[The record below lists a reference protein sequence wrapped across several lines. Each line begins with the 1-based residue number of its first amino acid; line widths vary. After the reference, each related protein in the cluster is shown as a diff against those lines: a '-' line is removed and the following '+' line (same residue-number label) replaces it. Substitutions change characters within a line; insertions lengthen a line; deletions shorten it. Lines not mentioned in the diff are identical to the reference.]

1 MPPTTSRSP
10 YDVALN
16 QTVSSS
22 RTKII
27 PYTHGLTGVNLK
39 VNDITTQGLWFSV
52 ATLAVLVLIARLAQC
67 LYRRFRLIVTIHLT
81 KDQHQYWARDSSFW
95 SKIKKN
101 LLQAPLLHRR
111 HNKETQLSSAIS
123 VGTLPSR
130 LHSLLLGAFLISNI
144 IYCVILDY
152 HGQSKAALIAELR
165 GRSGHLALINML
177 ILILFAARNNP
188 LIPILSV
195 SFDTFNLFHRWIGR
209 IIVLE
214 SLVHIVAWFVNNE
227 HAIGYNGIK
236 DVLMTD
242 TFAQCG
248 LAAAIALLVI
258 IVQSPG
264 AIRHAFY
271 EVFLV
276 THQILAIVILGATA
290 THVKLHNLP
299 QKPIIYTI
307 IGIWASERVMR
318 ILRTIYYNV
327 SYKGVTKVRVE
338 ALKGGA
344 CRVTFAIRRPFVT
357 APGHHIYAYIP
368 SISFWMSHPFSVAMV
383 SNKEPVLEYTPGPS
397 PCPSILSGVE
407 KISRQAEAAPSYSI
421 SCIMAAR
428 TGMTRKLYNK
438 ARSSPEGVYTCR
450 AFIEG
455 PYGAAD
461 SLDSYGTVLLFA
473 GGVGITN
480 QISHMHHLIQGWAA
494 STNATQKLILVWSV
508 RSFDQLEWAR
518 PWLEQLSRLDRNGR
532 DLEIITHV
540 TQLRSVDES
549 IRPQGMQIYPGRANV
564 DRLVENQFE
573 ERIGAMTIGVCGPGA
588 LADDVRKAAREVMT
602 RGKVDFWEE
611 AFTW

>member
-1 MPPTTSRSP
+1 M
-10 YDVALN
+10 
-16 QTVSSS
+16 
-22 RTKII
+22 
-27 PYTHGLTGVNLK
+27 
-39 VNDITTQGLWFSV
+39 SV
-52 ATLAVLVLIARLAQC
+52 ATLAAIILIARLAQS
-67 LYRRFRLIVTIHLT
+67 LYRHIRLIVTIPLN
-81 KDQHQYWARDSSFW
+81 KNQHRYWARDSSFW
-95 SKIKKN
+95 SSIKKN

-111 HNKETQLSSAIS
+111 HNKEIQLSPAIS

-130 LHSLLLGAFLISNI
+130 LHSLLLGIYLISNI

-152 HGQSKAALIAELR
+152 HGQPKAALIAELR
-165 GRSGHLALINML
+165 GRSGHLAVINML

-214 SLVHIVAWFVNNE
+214 SLVHMIAWFVNNE
-227 HAIGYNGIK
+227 HAIGYQGIM

-242 TFAQCG
+242 AFVQCG
-248 LAAAIALLVI
+248 LAAAIAILVI
-258 IVQSPG
+258 MVQSPG
-264 AIRHAFY
+264 PIRHAFY
-271 EVFLV
+271 EVFLI
-276 THQILAIVILGATA
+276 THQSLAVVILGATA
-290 THVKLHNLP
+290 AHIKLHNLP

-318 ILRTIYYNV
+318 ILRAIYYNV
-327 SYKGVTKVRVE
+327 SFKGLTKVRVE

-344 CRVTFAIRRPFVT
+344 CRVTFGIRRPFVT

-368 SISFWMSHPFSVAMV
+368 SVSYWMSHPFSVAMV
-383 SNKEPVLEYTPGPS
+383 SNKEPLLEYTPDSSPS
-397 PCPSILSGVE
+397 PSILNGVE
-407 KISRQAEAAPSYSI
+407 KVSKHAETEPSYSI

-428 TGMTRKLYNK
+428 TGMTRKLYDK
-438 ARSSPEGVYTCR
+438 ARSSPDGVYTCR

-455 PYGAAD
+455 PYGVGD

-508 RSFDQLEWAR
+508 RSLDQLQWAR
-518 PWLEQLSRLDRNGR
+518 PWLEQLSRLDRCGR
-532 DLEIITHV
+532 DLEIIIHV
-540 TQLRSVDES
+540 TQLRTVEES
-549 IRPQGMQIYPGRANV
+549 IRSQELQIRPGRANV
-564 DRLVENQFE
+564 DKLVEYQFE

-588 LADDVRKAAREVMT
+588 LADDVRKAARAVMG

>member
-1 MPPTTSRSP
+1 M
-10 YDVALN
+10 
-16 QTVSSS
+16 
-22 RTKII
+22 
-27 PYTHGLTGVNLK
+27 
-39 VNDITTQGLWFSV
+39 SV
-52 ATLAVLVLIARLAQC
+52 AALAAIILILRLAQS
-67 LYRRFRLIVTIHLT
+67 LYKRFRLIVTIPLN
-81 KDQHQYWARDSSFW
+81 KNQHRYWARDSSFG

-111 HNKETQLSSAIS
+111 HNKEIQLSSAIS

-130 LHSLLLGAFLISNI
+130 LHSLLLGFFLISNI

-152 HGQSKAALIAELR
+152 RGQSKAALIAELR

-177 ILILFAARNNP
+177 ILVLFAARNNP

-214 SLVHIVAWFVNNE
+214 SVVHMIAWFVNNE
-227 HAIGYNGIK
+227 HAIGYNGIT

-258 IVQSPG
+258 MVQSPG

-271 EVFLV
+271 EFFLF
-276 THQILAIVILGATA
+276 THQILAIVVLGATA
-290 THVKLHNLP
+290 AHIDLHNLP

-307 IGIWASERVMR
+307 IGIWASERGMR
-318 ILRTIYYNV
+318 ILRTLYYNV
-327 SYKGVTKVRVE
+327 SYKGLTKVRVE

-344 CRVTFAIRRPFVT
+344 CRVTFDIRRPFVT

-383 SNKEPVLEYTPGPS
+383 SNTKPLLEYTPESSPS
-397 PCPSILSGVE
+397 PSILEGVE
-407 KISRQAEAAPSYSI
+407 KVPKLAEAVPSYSI

-428 TGMTRKLYNK
+428 TGMTRKLYDK
-438 ARSSPEGVYTCR
+438 ARSSPDGVYTCR

-455 PYGAAD
+455 PYGAAE
-461 SLDSYGTVLLFA
+461 SLDSYGTVMLFA

-480 QISHMHHLIQGWAA
+480 QISHMHHLIKGWAE

-508 RSFDQLEWAR
+508 RSLDQLQWAR
-518 PWLEQLSRLDRNGR
+518 PWLEQLSRLDRHGR

-549 IRPQGMQIYPGRANV
+549 IRLEEIQIHPGRANV
-564 DRLVENQFE
+564 DKLVEYQFE

-588 LADDVRKAAREVMT
+588 LADDVRKAARAVMG

>member
-1 MPPTTSRSP
+1 M
-10 YDVALN
+10 
-16 QTVSSS
+16 
-22 RTKII
+22 
-27 PYTHGLTGVNLK
+27 
-39 VNDITTQGLWFSV
+39 SV
-52 ATLAVLVLIARLAQC
+52 ATLTAIVLIVRLAQS
-67 LYRRFRLIVTIHLT
+67 LYKRFRLIVTIPLT
-81 KDQHQYWARDSSFW
+81 RNQHRYWARDSSFW

-111 HNKETQLSSAIS
+111 HNKEIQLSSAIS

-130 LHSLLLGAFLISNI
+130 LHFLLLGIVLVSNI

-165 GRSGHLALINML
+165 GRSGHLAVINML

-214 SLVHIVAWFVNNE
+214 SLVHMIAWFVNNE
-227 HAIGYNGIK
+227 HAIGYHGIM

-242 TFAQCG
+242 AFAQCG

-258 IVQSPG
+258 VVQSPG
-264 AIRHAFY
+264 ALRHAFY
-271 EVFLV
+271 EIFLV

-290 THVKLHNLP
+290 AHIKLHNLP

-307 IGIWASERVMR
+307 IGIWAAERGMR

-327 SYKGVTKVRVE
+327 SYRGMTKVRVE

-344 CRVTFAIRRPFVT
+344 CRVTFSIRRPFVT

-368 SISFWMSHPFSVAMV
+368 SVSLWMSHPFSVALV
-383 SNKEPVLEYTPGPS
+383 SNKEPLLEYTPGASPS
-397 PCPSILSGVE
+397 SSIFDGVE
-407 KISRQAEAAPSYSI
+407 KAVKHAEAEPSYSI

-438 ARSSPEGVYTCR
+438 ARSSPDGVYTCR

-455 PYGAAD
+455 PYGAAE
-461 SLDSYGTVLLFA
+461 SLDSYGTVMLFA

-480 QISHMHHLIQGWAA
+480 QISHMDHLIQGWAA
-494 STNATQKLILVWSV
+494 GTNATQKLILVWSV
-508 RSFDQLEWAR
+508 RSLEQLQWAR
-518 PWLEQLSRLDRNGR
+518 PWLEQLSRLDRHGR
-532 DLEIITHV
+532 DLEIVTHV
-540 TQLRSVDES
+540 TQLRSVEES
-549 IRPQGMQIYPGRANV
+549 IIPKEMQIHPGRANV
-564 DRLVENQFE
+564 DKLVEYQFE

-588 LADDVRKAAREVMT
+588 LADDVRNAARAVMG

>member
-1 MPPTTSRSP
+1 M
-10 YDVALN
+10 
-16 QTVSSS
+16 
-22 RTKII
+22 
-27 PYTHGLTGVNLK
+27 
-39 VNDITTQGLWFSV
+39 SV
-52 ATLAVLVLIARLAQC
+52 ATLAAIVLIVRLA
-67 LYRRFRLIVTIHLT
+67 LSLSKRFRLIVTIPLT
-81 KDQHQYWARDSSFW
+81 KNQHRYWARDSSFW
-95 SKIKKN
+95 SNIKKN
-101 LLQAPLLHRR
+101 LLQAPLVHRR
-111 HNKETQLSSAIS
+111 HNKEIQLSSAIS

-130 LHSLLLGAFLISNI
+130 LHFLLLGTLLISNI

-165 GRSGHLALINML
+165 GRSGHLAVINML
-177 ILILFAARNNP
+177 ILVLFAARNNP

-214 SLVHIVAWFVNNE
+214 SLVHMIAWFVNNE
-227 HAIGYNGIK
+227 HAIGYHGIM

-242 TFAQCG
+242 AFAQCG

-258 IVQSPG
+258 VVQSPG
-264 AIRHAFY
+264 ALRHAFY
-271 EVFLV
+271 EIFLV

-290 THVKLHNLP
+290 AHIKLHNLP
-299 QKPIIYTI
+299 QKPIIFTI
-307 IGIWASERVMR
+307 IGIWASERGMR

-327 SYKGVTKVRVE
+327 SHRGMTKVRVE

-344 CRVTFAIRRPFVT
+344 CRVTFSIRRPFVT

-368 SISFWMSHPFSVAMV
+368 SVSFWMSHPFSVAVV
-383 SNKEPVLEYTPGPS
+383 SNKKPLLEYTPGPS
-397 PCPSILSGVE
+397 PSSSIFDGVE
-407 KISRQAEAAPSYSI
+407 KAVKHAEAEPSYSI

-438 ARSSPEGVYTCR
+438 ARSSPDGVYTGR

-461 SLDSYGTVLLFA
+461 SLDSYGTVMLFA

-480 QISHMHHLIQGWAA
+480 QISHMDHLIQGWAA
-494 STNATQKLILVWSV
+494 VTNATQKLILVWSV
-508 RSFDQLEWAR
+508 RSLDQLQWAR
-518 PWLEQLSRLDRNGR
+518 PWLEQLSRLDRHGR

-540 TQLRSVDES
+540 TQLRSVEES
-549 IRPQGMQIYPGRANV
+549 IIPKEMQIHPGRANV
-564 DRLVENQFE
+564 DKLIEYQFE

-588 LADDVRKAAREVMT
+588 LADDVRNAARAVMS

>member
-1 MPPTTSRSP
+1 MS
-10 YDVALN
+10 
-16 QTVSSS
+16 
-22 RTKII
+22 
-27 PYTHGLTGVNLK
+27 
-39 VNDITTQGLWFSV
+39 F
-52 ATLAVLVLIARLAQC
+52 ATLAAIVLIVRLAQS
-67 LYRRFRLIVTIHLT
+67 LSKRFRLIVTIPLT
-81 KDQHQYWARDSSFW
+81 RNQHRYWARDSSFW

-101 LLQAPLLHRR
+101 LLQAPLVHRR
-111 HNKETQLSSAIS
+111 HNKEIQLSSAIS

-130 LHSLLLGAFLISNI
+130 LHFLLLGTLLISNI
-144 IYCVILDY
+144 IYCLILDY

-165 GRSGHLALINML
+165 GRSGHLAVINML
-177 ILILFAARNNP
+177 ILVLFAARNNP

-214 SLVHIVAWFVNNE
+214 SLVHMIAWFVNNE
-227 HAIGYNGIK
+227 HAIGYHGIM

-242 TFAQCG
+242 AFAQCG

-258 IVQSPG
+258 VVQSPG
-264 AIRHAFY
+264 ALRHAFY
-271 EVFLV
+271 EIFLV

-290 THVKLHNLP
+290 THIKLHNLP
-299 QKPIIYTI
+299 QKPIIFTI
-307 IGIWASERVMR
+307 IGIWASERGMR

-327 SYKGVTKVRVE
+327 SYRGMTKVRVE

-344 CRVTFAIRRPFVT
+344 CRVTFSIRRPFVT

-368 SISFWMSHPFSVAMV
+368 SVSFWMSHPFSVAVV
-383 SNKEPVLEYTPGPS
+383 SNKKPLLEYTPGPS
-397 PCPSILSGVE
+397 PSSSIFDGVE
-407 KISRQAEAAPSYSI
+407 KAVKHAEAEPSYSI

-438 ARSSPEGVYTCR
+438 ARSSPDGVYTCR

-461 SLDSYGTVLLFA
+461 SLDSYGTVMLFA

-480 QISHMHHLIQGWAA
+480 QISHMDHLIQGWAA
-494 STNATQKLILVWSV
+494 GTNATQKLILVWSV
-508 RSFDQLEWAR
+508 RSLDQLQWAR
-518 PWLEQLSRLDRNGR
+518 PWLEQLSRLDRHGR
-532 DLEIITHV
+532 DLEIITHI
-540 TQLRSVDES
+540 TQLRSVEES
-549 IRPQGMQIYPGRANV
+549 IVPKEMQIHPGRANV
-564 DRLVENQFE
+564 AKLIEYQFE

-588 LADDVRKAAREVMT
+588 LADDVRNAARAVMS